1 MNLRGK
7 KLKNCRV
14 ATRFCICYKYFAYLY
29 LINKN
34 TLKTP
39 YIWSRPSREKV
50 NNDLAAA
57 ILKIFTLG
65 FWLKK
70 KKKKV
75 RTFFNVCRFLNFF
88 DIYSEDFAFVFFM
101 SFHKHSCLPQWLF
114 KTIKLWRLLVFDN
127 LFFGGKSC
135 KMDVLCIRLN
145 LILRTDLRAGRKV
158 CLFSSKKSTEL

>member
-1 MNLRGK
+1 MNLRDK

-14 ATRFCICYKYFAYLY
+14 ATRFCNCYKYFAYLF

-57 ILKIFTLG
+57 ILKIYTLG
-65 FWLKK
+65 FWLKKKK

-75 RTFFNVCRFLNFF
+75 RTFFNVCRFLNVSTY
-88 DIYSEDFAFVFFM
+88 I
-101 SFHKHSCLPQWLF
+101 Q
-114 KTIKLWRLLVFDN
+114 
-127 LFFGGKSC
+127 
-135 KMDVLCIRLN
+135 
-145 LILRTDLRAGRKV
+145 RTSL
-158 CLFSSKKSTEL
+158 LFSSCHFINTVVCHSDFSRQLSFDVFLYLIICFLAGRVAKWTYCASV